1 MEPSEQKQKC
11 FDPWRDYLG
20 LADLVTAM
28 RTANSRVPEVPSEQA
43 SGFGWNDWPPSP
55 VSPPSLSSSPSSSSG
70 HSGIIEW
77 QVSSVHFS
85 HRVSHEHQ
93 ASPPIRELTS
103 PGSVSY
109 SYWMS
114 SPVRQEKRTSA
125 NNSRPSDKFFYWV
138 SSPARRRK
146 HVVSN
151 CSTPPSSVSS
161 SCPEEKQPQQQQCGF
176 CKHNGESESVFTSH
190 RLKDHSGSVICPYL
204 SRYMCP
210 ECGATGAHAHTLRF
224 CPLVD
229 STYSSVY
236 NKSGGQD
243 KKRQK

>member
-1 MEPSEQKQKC
+1 CCCCSAHSQVVLMEPSEQKQKC

-43 SGFGWNDWPPSP
+43 SG
-55 VSPPSLSSSPSSSSG
+55 
-70 HSGIIEW
+70 
-77 QVSSVHFS
+77 
-85 HRVSHEHQ
+85 
-93 ASPPIRELTS
+93 
-103 PGSVSY
+103 
-109 SYWMS
+109 
-114 SPVRQEKRTSA
+114 
-125 NNSRPSDKFFYWV
+125 
-138 SSPARRRK
+138 
-146 HVVSN
+146 N

-229 STYSSVY
+229 STYSSVWIFTAV
-236 NKSGGQD
+236 G
-243 KKRQK
+243 

>member
-55 VSPPSLSSSPSSSSG
+55 VSPPSSSSSPSSSSL

-85 HRVSHEHQ
+85 HPVSHEPQ
-93 ASPPIRELTS
+93 ASPPVRELTS

-109 SYWMS
+109 SCWMS
-114 SPVRQEKRTSA
+114 SPVRQDKRPSC
-125 NNSRPSDKFFYWV
+125 NNSRSLDKLFYRA

-151 CSTPPSSVSS
+151 CSTSSSSVSS
-161 SCPEEKQPQQQQCGF
+161 SSPEKKQLQQQQCGF
-176 CKHNGESESVFTSH
+176 CRHNGESESVFTSH
-190 RLKDHSGSVICPYL
+190 RLKDRSGSVICPYL
-204 SRYMCP
+204 SRYACP
-210 ECGATGAHAHTLRF
+210 ECGATGPRAHTLRF

-236 NKSGGQD
+236 DKSVGHN